1 MILPFFKSPMKDFG
15 DDISGLLR
23 YGNRPEAIE
32 ICREHLKITDR
43 YQESM
48 MVGEVFTDNAG
59 FASEYCSNGTNALHM
74 DQLLTLTNTKLNII
88 SSIPP
93 I

>member
-1 MILPFFKSPMKDFG
+1 
-15 DDISGLLR
+15 
-23 YGNRPEAIE
+23 
-32 ICREHLKITDR
+32 
-43 YQESM
+43 
-48 MVGEVFTDNAG
+48 MVGAVFTDNAG